1 MTYWTLGQA
10 SKETGIGKSQLSK
23 ALNSGKMSFVSKDSS
38 GYQLDPAEVFRV
50 FPPKQKETKM
60 ERLETIE
67 TPIET
72 QLHAQKIAFL
82 EREIKAMQSQ
92 LEKSEAREQ
101 KSLEMAQQEKDEK
114 TRLLLLLEKQGLM
127 LEHLSKKETPAEEE
141 KPQKRGL
148 FSWFK

>member
-10 SKETGIGKSQLSK
+10 AKETGIGKSQLSK
-23 ALNSGKMSFVSKDSS
+23 ALSSGKMSFVSKDSS

-50 FPPKQKETKM
+50 FRSKPKKTET
-60 ERLETIE
+60 ERLETTE
-67 TPIET
+67 TQIET

-82 EREIKAMQSQ
+82 ERELKAMQSQ

-101 KSLEMAQQEKDEK
+101 QEKEEK

-127 LEHLSKKETPAEEE
+127 LEHLSKKETPPQEE